1 MPTFILETNL
11 KKIASKLESSMH
23 DKIRKLVASITG
35 KSEDFVL
42 TVLKAGIAMKFGP
55 TDEPCAYCE
64 IKSVGA
70 LSPENTQEL
79 SSLLCVQIS
88 KDLKIDPTRI
98 YLEFQESA
106 GHMWGWNGRTFAR

>member
-1 MPTFILETNL
+1 MPTFILETNR
-11 KKIASKLESSMH
+11 KEITPELESSMH
-23 DKIRKLVASITG
+23 DKIRMLVASTTG
-35 KSEDFVL
+35 KSDDFVL
-42 TVLKAGIAMKFGP
+42 TIFKAGTAMRFGQ

-70 LSPENTQEL
+70 LSPENTHKL
-79 SSLLCVQIS
+79 SSLLCAQIS
-88 KDLKIDPTRI
+88 KDLKINPTKI